1 MSETLPD
8 PPSPSGRGRRSNG
21 LPATDWGAL
30 VDLDPRLSEALL
42 ASLGA
47 AGVAAYVEPA
57 RGEDTFSRAAQ
68 HPPRPL
74 DRLWV
79 DPGHADAARQV
90 VTAEV
95 ADLTSLLAETDPG
108 ATAHGFVHAVP
119 RTAAA
124 RVLPPPTL
132 PDPPAKQPRPG
143 KPETPSSSG
152 SPEPDDPDEAWRQ
165 IVEGYHRE
173 AAGPVAPWPVS
184 EDLDPPTRPHLPSR
198 PERTGE
204 PPAAS
209 APPPAPAPG
218 SRSDLPGW
226 VEPAALDDE
235 GHYVPPPPPPVPRL
249 APKKIAAA
257 LTLLVGFVLMFAPGL
272 LLQPSTSGVAIF
284 GMLLTVGGA
293 AAMIYLMRDAP
304 PADSGPDNG
313 AVV

>member
-1 MSETLPD
+1 MSDTLPD
-8 PPSPSGRGRRSNG
+8 PPTPASRGRRSNG

-57 RGEDTFSRAAQ
+57 RGEDNISRAAQ

-95 ADLTSLLAETDPG
+95 ADLSSLLAETDPG
-108 ATAHGFVHAVP
+108 ATAHGFVHAIP

-124 RVLPPPTL
+124 RVLPPPAL
-132 PDPPAKQPRPG
+132 PDPPAKQPADLSAPA
-143 KPETPSSSG
+143 
-152 SPEPDDPDEAWRQ
+152 DPDEAWRQ

-173 AAGPVAPWPVS
+173 ADGPVAPWPVS
-184 EDLDPPTRPHLPSR
+184 EDLDAPPRPRLFPSR
-198 PERTGE
+198 PERAGD
-204 PPAAS
+204 PAAEPD
-209 APPPAPAPG
+209 PPTRPAPQS
-218 SRSDLPGW
+218 SRDLPGW
-226 VEPAALDDE
+226 VEPAPLDDE
-235 GHYVPPPPPPVPRL
+235 GHYVPPPPPPIPRL

-257 LTLLVGFVLMFAPGL
+257 VTVLVGVLLMFAPGL
-272 LLQPSTSGVAIF
+272 LLQPRTTGVAIF
-284 GMLLTVGGA
+284 GVLLTVGGA
-293 AAMIYLMRDAP
+293 AAMVYLMRDAP
-304 PADSGPDNG
+304 PADSGPDDG